1 MMILTVNDKREISQ
15 IIARLNDDDRAAI
28 DRQVE
33 LLCNNMQPV
42 LNMLES
48 HKPDDYTKQAVE
60 WLGEDDCSYQELAGE
75 VMWDIFRPRVEFEYA
90 FSIFLRKHM
99 YEDAA

>member
-1 MMILTVNDKREISQ
+1 MMILTLNDKSEISQ
-15 IIARLNDDDRAAI
+15 IIARLNDDDHAAI
-28 DRQVE
+28 DKQVE
-33 LLCNNMQPV
+33 LLCGNMQPV

-48 HKPDDYTKQAVE
+48 HKPDDHTKQAVE
-60 WLGEDDCSYQELAGE
+60 WLGEDDCSYQDFAGE

>member
-1 MMILTVNDKREISQ
+1 MILTVNDKREISQ

-60 WLGEDDCSYQELAGE
+60 WLGEDDCIYQEFAGE

>member
-1 MMILTVNDKREISQ
+1 MHLTMTDKTEIKQ
-15 IIARLNDDDRAAI
+15 IIASLSDDDHAKI
-28 DRQVE
+28 DKIVE
-33 LLCNNMQPV
+33 RLCENFRPV

-60 WLGEDDCSYQELAGE
+60 WLGEDDCNYQDFAGT
-75 VMWDIFRPRVEFEYA
+75 VMWDIFRPRVEVEYA
-90 FSIFLRKHM
+90 IGIFLRKHM